1 MRLSAVILLPFL
13 FALPATVPAWAETPA
28 PATAPAAHHA
38 RVTWQ
43 KRFEQANTSHD
54 GHLTLEQARTGY
66 KTVARHFMEI
76 DVAGHGYV
84 TEDDVRAWHKQR
96 AGDFGGLHAGRQ
108 WNIAAARMPAA
119 DHYHHC
125 ARHCHDERSRDV
137 GRDRRRRTHRG

>member
-13 FALPATVPAWAETPA
+13 FALPATVPARAETPA

-96 AGDFGGLHAGRQ
+96 HAAQHHLSSAGDRLPPWYASGPVPPQARVYRTSATGTVSLPAEAAGR
-108 WNIAAARMPAA
+108 P
-119 DHYHHC
+119 
-125 ARHCHDERSRDV
+125 
-137 GRDRRRRTHRG
+137 